1 MSFNFDNAMGNDT
14 DNFFASSL
22 SSAAS
27 ADYNAPVDVTLV
39 QQMAS
44 LLNPAQ
50 AALLNRVL
58 LSLPLSGGADAQAIF
73 GEASTDTTT
82 DMASNS
88 SDPIRAVN
96 FVVGVSSWASLVHRP
111 QNTQLTLY
119 TLSGTPSGNVILD
132 SCHISYRYIP
142 PDVLFGFAGRI
153 SDIQAGKEIG
163 L

>member
-1 MSFNFDNAMGNDT
+1 MDGRDPPLLRMSFNFDNAMGNDT

-50 AALLNRVL
+50 AALLNQVL
-58 LSLPLSGGADAQAIF
+58 RSLPLSGGADAQAIF

-82 DMASNS
+82 AMVANS

-96 FVVGVSSWASLVHRP
+96 FVVGVSS
-111 QNTQLTLY
+111 
-119 TLSGTPSGNVILD
+119 
-132 SCHISYRYIP
+132 
-142 PDVLFGFAGRI
+142 
-153 SDIQAGKEIG
+153 
-163 L
+163 